1 MLVNKQMKALAR
13 KIVGGETNPV
23 LQASMIYD
31 WISANYP
38 WAGAID
44 YSTIPCIPNYVLDI
58 HHGDCGQ
65 VTLLYISMLRSLGIP
80 ARWESGW
87 VFDETGWT
95 GYHDWGEIYFEGTGW
110 VPTDVSAGRDT
121 YGERYDGFFKTNTDA
136 YRLASNEGIRGE
148 LSPKKQYLR
157 RETVDFQAGEVE

>member
-1 MLVNKQMKALAR
+1 MTIFSTILKNLKPYDKQSDLYQKYTVQELPHMLVNKQMKALAQ

-44 YSTIPCIPNYVLDI
+44 YSTIPCMPQYVLDI

-95 GYHDWGEIYFEGTGW
+95 GYHDWGEI
-110 VPTDVSAGRDT
+110 
-121 YGERYDGFFKTNTDA
+121 
-136 YRLASNEGIRGE
+136 
-148 LSPKKQYLR
+148 
-157 RETVDFQAGEVE
+157 